1 MVRHFQ
7 IVNFDHL
14 YIKNRTGQLICY
26 LKNNQKKN
34 QQKEAK
40 FFLHPLFMGFCSM
53 QALSTILDGI
63 GGKNHNG
70 QRI

>member
-1 MVRHFQ
+1 M
-7 IVNFDHL
+7 L
-14 YIKNRTGQLICY
+14 SEK
-26 LKNNQKKN
+26 NQKKN